1 MPSLEPCYKIRANT
15 KKNMRRCLQTSTP
28 DLQDIAKLPGYANSR
43 GGNSMVARAESSI
56 KDIEAPLYALPA
68 NDIKSVSVRPLSWA
82 SCGTPCKA
90 RASAPVRNLTIQRTH
105 YDSV

>member
-1 MPSLEPCYKIRANT
+1 MPSLDPCYTIRANT
-15 KKNMRRCLQTSTP
+15 TFDASVLANLNTR
-28 DLQDIAKLPGYANSR
+28 LQDTAKLPGYANSR